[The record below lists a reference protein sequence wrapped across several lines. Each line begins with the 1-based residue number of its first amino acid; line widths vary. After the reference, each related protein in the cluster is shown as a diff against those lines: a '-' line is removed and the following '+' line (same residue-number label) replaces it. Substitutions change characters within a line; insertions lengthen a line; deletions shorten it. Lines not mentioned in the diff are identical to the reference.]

1 MKDYRRKHY
10 INHDYKDVIGDV
22 VIVSRASKI
31 DRGVKQATLILFG
44 IIIGFYFWG

>member
-10 INHDYKDVIGDV
+10 IDHDYKGVIGEV
-22 VIVSRASKI
+22 VIVPRANKI
-31 DRGVKQATLILFG
+31 DRVVKQATLILFG

>member
-10 INHDYKDVIGDV
+10 IDHDYKDVIGEV
-22 VIVSRASKI
+22 VIVPRANKI
-31 DRGVKQATLILFG
+31 DRVVKQVTLILFG